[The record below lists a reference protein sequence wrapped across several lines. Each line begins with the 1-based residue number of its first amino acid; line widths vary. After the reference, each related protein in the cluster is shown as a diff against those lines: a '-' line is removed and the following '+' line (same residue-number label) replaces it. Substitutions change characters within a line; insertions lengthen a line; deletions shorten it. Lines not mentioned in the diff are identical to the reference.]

1 MEEIEKGGERLCWQ
15 GKLLRSGDFSF
26 WWYEPEIVTSVRR
39 VRLPSEIE
47 EIEDGKAGHHNYYI
61 IGQSCDYLSSFIV
74 IIIITRPDG
83 KAAYQPK
90 LWAGNE
96 LGGWK
101 PGRRCPSKCKNI
113 QSEISFNICKHHTFL
128 NLDYCKHLKII
139 LSFWNI
145 RDNPGGQWGGKS
157 YGILM
162 WSGNEVRRLKT
173 SDGILN
179 IWRDKELSQFLSS
192 TLEAVRMY
200 EWDNRARLN
209 LSWNST
215 IFVKPLNHLLPQS
228 TKDRY
233 MEQIVGWLSNVWKKR
248 KKCVLSSVLR
258 PIFKRGLR
266 SSFSQLKGLHLPR
279 KLFRR
284 QHCSHDM
291 TLSLIFLD
299 ETMFVNW
306 NLIQSCSRLSVFR

>member
-101 PGRRCPSKCKNI
+101 PGRRCPSKSKNI
-113 QSEISFNICKHHTFL
+113 QSEISLNICKHHTFL
-128 NLDYCKHLKII
+128 NLSLEHCKHLKLI
-139 LSFWNI
+139 LTFWNI
-145 RDNPGGQWGGKS
+145 RETLAGSGMGKVMGFWCGLEMRWEDWRLRTEFLTFEEIKN
-157 YGILM
+157 YPNFYPQHLRLWECM
-162 WSGNEVRRLKT
+162 NE
-173 SDGILN
+173 
-179 IWRDKELSQFLSS
+179 
-192 TLEAVRMY
+192 
-200 EWDNRARLN
+200 
-209 LSWNST
+209 T
-215 IFVKPLNHLLPQS
+215 I
-228 TKDRY
+228 
-233 MEQIVGWLSNVWKKR
+233 EQ
-248 KKCVLSSVLR
+248 
-258 PIFKRGLR
+258 
-266 SSFSQLKGLHLPR
+266 
-279 KLFRR
+279 
-284 QHCSHDM
+284 D
-291 TLSLIFLD
+291 
-299 ETMFVNW
+299 
-306 NLIQSCSRLSVFR
+306 

>member
-47 EIEDGKAGHHNYYI
+47 EIEDGKAGYHHYYI

-113 QSEISFNICKHHTFL
+113 QSEISFNICKHHTFAQL
-128 NLDYCKHLKII
+128 VLGTLQTFETHSYFLK
-139 LSFWNI
+139 LSGKIQAGSGVGKVMGFWCGLEM
-145 RDNPGGQWGGKS
+145 RWEDW
-157 YGILM
+157 
-162 WSGNEVRRLKT
+162 RLRT
-173 SDGILN
+173 EFFN
-179 IWRDKELSQFLSS
+179 IWRDKEFLSS

-209 LSWNST
+209 LSLNST
-215 IFVKPLNHLLPQS
+215 SFVKPLNHLLPQS

-233 MEQIVGWLSNVWKKR
+233 MEQIVGWLSNVWMKR
-248 KKCVLSSVLR
+248 NKMHPFICFASNFQERIKEFFLS
-258 PIFKRGLR
+258 
-266 SSFSQLKGLHLPR
+266 
-279 KLFRR
+279 
-284 QHCSHDM
+284 
-291 TLSLIFLD
+291 T
-299 ETMFVNW
+299 
-306 NLIQSCSRLSVFR
+306 

>member
-39 VRLPSEIE
+39 VRLPS

-101 PGRRCPSKCKNI
+101 LGRRCPSKCKNI
-113 QSEISFNICKHHTFL
+113 QSEISFNICKHHTLL
-128 NLDYCKHLKII
+128 NLDYCKHLKLI

-145 RDNPGGQWGGKS
+145 RDNPGGQWAGKS
-157 YGILM
+157 YGILI
-162 WSGNEVRRLKT
+162 WSWKEVGRLKT
-173 SDGILN
+173 SDWIL
-179 IWRDKELSQFLSS
+179 Q
-192 TLEAVRMY
+192 
-200 EWDNRARLN
+200 
-209 LSWNST
+209 
-215 IFVKPLNHLLPQS
+215 HL
-228 TKDRY
+228 
-233 MEQIVGWLSNVWKKR
+233 KR
-248 KKCVLSSVLR
+248 
-258 PIFKRGLR
+258 
-266 SSFSQLKGLHLPR
+266 
-279 KLFRR
+279 
-284 QHCSHDM
+284 
-291 TLSLIFLD
+291 
-299 ETMFVNW
+299 
-306 NLIQSCSRLSVFR
+306 